1 MILQFDIIP
10 SVEGYACVSC
20 EGGIALA
27 DAGLQEKIKHS
38 YPEKYEAFM
47 KRREYMRKILGIRV
61 SDEIL
66 PMGNADAYYKPFML
80 STKALAV
87 EGADI

>member
-1 MILQFDIIP
+1 
-10 SVEGYACVSC
+10 
-20 EGGIALA
+20 
-27 DAGLQEKIKHS
+27 
-38 YPEKYEAFM
+38 
-47 KRREYMRKILGIRV
+47 MRKILGIRV

-87 EGADI
+87 ERAAI

>member
-1 MILQFDIIP
+1 MLKSGMILQFDIIP
-10 SVEGYACVSC
+10 SVEGYAGVSC

-47 KRREYMRKILGIRV
+47 KRREYMRKILGIIYAV
-61 SDEIL
+61 DESAGGRKGRHMI
-66 PMGNADAYYKPFML
+66 
-80 STKALAV
+80 
-87 EGADI
+87 